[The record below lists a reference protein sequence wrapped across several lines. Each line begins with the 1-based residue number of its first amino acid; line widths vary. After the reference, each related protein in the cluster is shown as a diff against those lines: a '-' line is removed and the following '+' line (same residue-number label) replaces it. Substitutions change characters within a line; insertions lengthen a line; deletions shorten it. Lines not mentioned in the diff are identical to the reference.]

1 MKETWV
7 QWEEYIKGTF
17 NLEMM
22 PLLSETRAEVRMP
35 IREGG
40 KRLRRNPGRGNDL
53 YRCPGVRKWGA
64 ERLSHFL

>member
-7 QWEEYIKGTF
+7 QWEGYIKGTF

-22 PLLSETRAEVRMP
+22 PLLAETRAEVRMP

-40 KRLRRNPGRGNDL
+40 
-53 YRCPGVRKWGA
+53 
-64 ERLSHFL
+64 